1 MLNTLT
7 YPPTN
12 LTGVILAG
20 GRATRMGG
28 EDKGL
33 LLLNNKCLIEY
44 IIATLRPQVHN
55 LLISANR
62 HQSRYAEL
70 SQGGRVLADT
80 FGHYDGPLA
89 GMATCLQEATTD
101 YVLFVPCDTPFLS
114 PHLASRLYTQLIAQQ
129 ADLSVA
135 TDGQRNHPVIALL
148 KRSLLPSLLKFLD
161 TPDRKISHWYA
172 QHHIAHTDFSDI
184 PDTLLNINTPQ
195 DLATISK

>member
-1 MLNTLT
+1 MPNTPT
-7 YPPTN
+7 YPQTK

-70 SQGGRVLADT
+70 NPGGRVLADT

-114 PHLASRLYTQLIAQQ
+114 PHLAHRLYTQLIAQQ

-135 TDGQRNHPVIALL
+135 TDGHRSHPVIALL